1 MSMQRRFDY
10 QKALPQNSIRGLN
23 SSGPNPALAEK
34 LNVFGQFIGD
44 WECEVVSVEPDGKRV
59 KGQAEWHFGWVLD
72 GRASRMCG
80 LLATMSPSRDAP
92 ISECGTTCAST
103 IRRSM
108 NGVWFGLGRDEV
120 AASVLRS

>member
-59 KGQAEWHFGWVLD
+59 KSQAEWHFGWILD

-80 LLATMSPSRDAP
+80 LLATMSPSRMLQFP
-92 ISECGTTCAST
+92 
-103 IRRSM
+103 
-108 NGVWFGLGRDEV
+108 NGVRL
-120 AASVLRS
+120 ALLRSEDR